1 MVFAEAR
8 IHCVNLLFIICL
20 INIIFMVFIARS
32 SFFSY
37 SWSGVGVGVLILH
50 TGIWRCGSPN
60 YIGGPG
66 FLVKYSWWLRLE
78 QIISGHMR
86 HAEE

>member
-1 MVFAEAR
+1 MANTHLYNHTMVFAETHQAR

-37 SWSGVGVGVLILH
+37 SWSGVGG
-50 TGIWRCGSPN
+50 GGSVCTLGYGDVDPRT
-60 YIGGPG
+60 
-66 FLVKYSWWLRLE
+66 L
-78 QIISGHMR
+78 
-86 HAEE
+86 

>member
-1 MVFAEAR
+1 MFNKYYIDGVHRFR
-8 IHCVNLLFIICL
+8 FFF
-20 INIIFMVFIARS
+20 IFMVG
-32 SFFSY
+32 
-37 SWSGVGVGVLILH
+37 SGGGVLILH

-66 FLVKYSWWLRLE
+66 FLVKCSWWLRLE

-86 HAEE
+86 HAEGN